1 MEQKIVFDNTNDF
14 IIVSDISYAEISQPC
29 IEELSF
35 FEQKTNGITSSPKD
49 VYSPCFIKEFNRVA
63 NKYNY
68 QIEMSLPNPK
78 LKKDDVPEKYRWDN
92 PSHWSILN
100 NSGFAFWDFD
110 DNGDA
115 NIRWSFRIRSPE
127 SYGNFVVKTHRV
139 IKLSSIMVRLE
150 KLVNRPVPKNKFKKI
165 WNEFWT
171 SVKYEEAEKDITPIL
186 SEYKM
191 IKAQIQNRNKIR
203 DDFYKAYQTDM
214 LLRIFLKDG
223 SQKKYLRSLCEFD
236 IFDKKKEI
244 DDKIAEYNVEQ
255 AKIQNSFNSGER
267 YVEYI
272 IKWFVASNDGK
283 HILAIKGDCESKYR
297 YDCILL
303 RNSEFI
309 DESQEF
315 DHILVTP
322 AGIIIVETKDWKGT
336 IDVNVDGKWVRYK
349 DDNGSPYGVSSPIIQ
364 MRRHEQLM
372 KSIFPNVPI
381 HSILCFSN
389 SSAIINGKDNISE
402 CKVINIEQLED
413 VLNSICK
420 KKKYSEQEID
430 NIVDTIESYKINRR

>member
-1 MEQKIVFDNTNDF
+1 MENWTKIRCGNDEF
-14 IIVSDISYAEISQPC
+14 GIDEVMFAMVDDQNAPRYSSYKINSEKEKLKRDLENVLNKYWAEITPH
-29 IEELSF
+29 
-35 FEQKTNGITSSPKD
+35 
-49 VYSPCFIKEFNRVA
+49 
-63 NKYNY
+63 
-68 QIEMSLPNPK
+68 
-78 LKKDDVPEKYRWDN
+78 LKKPHMDYCPQKKSEFSIGTIDHYGEAEVSWEYWYDTNNPGGIVLGQGVYILSLKEDLLPTIKRILKPQKKEEDQPRGILSILRDILSPTKTIYHDDVTETPPEMRKE
-92 PSHWSILN
+92 L
-100 NSGFAFWDFD
+100 AT
-110 DNGDA
+110 
-115 NIRWSFRIRSPE
+115 
-127 SYGNFVVKTHRV
+127 V
-139 IKLSSIMVRLE
+139 
-150 KLVNRPVPKNKFKKI
+150 
-165 WNEFWT
+165 
-171 SVKYEEAEKDITPIL
+171 YEEYMSNGKTKDKKLIIMLQTSNGHIRG
-186 SEYKM
+186 SVEYVQDKC
-191 IKAQIQNRNKIR
+191 
-203 DDFYKAYQTDM
+203 
-214 LLRIFLKDG
+214 G
-223 SQKKYLRSLCEFD
+223 FD
-236 IFDKKKEI
+236 IFEKEKEI
-244 DDKIAEYNVEQ
+244 NDKLLAYEKKIA
-255 AKIQNSFNSGER
+255 KIKNTDNRGEKD
-267 YVEYI
+267 VEYI

-349 DDNGSPYGVSSPIIQ
+349 DDDGSPYGVSSPIIQ

-381 HSILCFSN
+381 YSILCFSN